1 MEQNKNQIVKVNR
14 EEFIAKYEPMR
25 MVTEFRNIKS
35 LPAAIEADPNGIS
48 YYAKHIGEDTILAV
62 IELHLVSLN
71 ASVNVNNPLSKMQIK
86 EIAIEILA
94 IHYYLNM
101 VEIQYVFRRAKRG
114 EYGQL
119 YGSLSMVNILS
130 WFSQYAEERCAH
142 YVNKNTADRTR
153 DHSMRSEDREIWA
166 RHEKLI
172 NKNRGDGE
180 NRD

>member
-1 MEQNKNQIVKVNR
+1 MESNKNEIVKVNR

-25 MVTEFRNIKS
+25 MVTEFRNVKS
-35 LPAAIEADPNGIS
+35 LPDAIQADPNGIS
-48 YYAKHIGEDTILAV
+48 FYSKHLGEDTILAV

-86 EIAIEILA
+86 EIAIEIMA
-94 IHYYLNM
+94 MYYYLNM

-130 WFSQYAEERCAH
+130 WFSQYAEERANH
-142 YVNKNTADRTR
+142 YINLHTRDITR
-153 DHSMRSEDREIWA
+153 DHSMRSEEREIWA
-166 RHEKLI
+166 RHERLI
-172 NKNRGDGE
+172 NKNREDGE
-180 NRD
+180 